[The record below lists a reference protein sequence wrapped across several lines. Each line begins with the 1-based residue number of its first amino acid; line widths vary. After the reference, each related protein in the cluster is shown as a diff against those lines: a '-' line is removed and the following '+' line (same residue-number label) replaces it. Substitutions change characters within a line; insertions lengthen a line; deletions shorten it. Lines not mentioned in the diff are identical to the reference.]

1 MTRRK
6 AMRWMLTAGTAVTV
20 AAHLAASPP
29 LPPDIVATSPEPAGR
44 AVAYSLSAR
53 VRPLL
58 FWIGKDDVGE
68 ARLWWKRT
76 RDGRAGYELLI
87 GSDPAR
93 TPRRINRWGYIR
105 ELATSD
111 GVETLGLMTEADEAT
126 LEEAKS
132 ASGALPD
139 GTRAYKVIHATAGAS
154 RAVSAVQGVALPQR
168 LTLHDLDAAAASLP
182 APRTRREISLPSGVE
197 PGFLYAMSSLIRE
210 QVDAVTITGQ
220 ARPGARRTFVYAAKL
235 YDVSVADSRVLAG
248 VTVRGQEYRH
258 VIESEFITRRR
269 GDHRPTKYRVV
280 YGASGPL
287 REVPIR
293 AVYRPYWWFE
303 AEVVLSSAP
312 RMVAL
317 GPADVFGQAS
327 ALRRP

>member
-1 MTRRK
+1 
-6 AMRWMLTAGTAVTV
+6 MRWMLTAGAALTV
-20 AAHLAASPP
+20 AAQLAASPP
-29 LPPDIVATSPEPAGR
+29 DQVSTLPLAAGR

-105 ELATSD
+105 ELATAD
-111 GVETLGLMTEADEAT
+111 GVETFGLMTEADEAT

-132 ASGALPD
+132 VAGALPD

-154 RAVSAVQGVALPQR
+154 RAVSAVHGVALPER
-168 LTLHDLDAAAASLP
+168 LTLHDLDAATSSLP
-182 APRTRREISLPSGVE
+182 APRIRKEISLPYGVE
-197 PGFLYAMSSLIRE
+197 PGFLFAMSGLIRE
-210 QVDAVTITGQ
+210 QVDAVAITGQ
-220 ARPGARRTFVYAAKL
+220 GRAGARRTFVYAAKL
-235 YDVSVADSRVLAG
+235 YDVSVAESRVLAG
-248 VTVRGQEYRH
+248 VTVCGQEYQD

-269 GDHRPTKYRVV
+269 GDARPTKYRVL
-280 YGASGPL
+280 YGARGPL

-303 AEVVLSSAP
+303 AEVVRVGSPNGRCGA
-312 RMVAL
+312 
-317 GPADVFGQAS
+317 G
-327 ALRRP
+327 